1 MRDRDSGGGLPATPA
16 LLGMRTRIVARRWG
30 RDLRVAQCCLEHA
43 GQYSGPG
50 ARRSTVW
57 TVKARMGAVRA
68 LGRQLKDSG
77 IEMVTLESASDYWR
91 IWFFVLLRH
100 EAPFDRMGVKGPC
113 PWAVAA
119 A

>member
-1 MRDRDSGGGLPATPA
+1 MSKVKPQVIDDEEHERVYD
-16 LLGMRTRIVARRWG
+16 
-30 RDLRVAQCCLEHA
+30 RVAAVDVAKDTGMVCTRMPHP
-43 GQYSGPG
+43 SRPG

-57 TVKARMGAVRA
+57 TVKARTGAVRA